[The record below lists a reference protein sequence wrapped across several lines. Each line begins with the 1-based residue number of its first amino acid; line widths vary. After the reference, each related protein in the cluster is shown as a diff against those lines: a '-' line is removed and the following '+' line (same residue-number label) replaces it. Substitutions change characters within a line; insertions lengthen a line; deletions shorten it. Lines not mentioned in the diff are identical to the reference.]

1 MSEDPPAPDDKN
13 SRVAGWGKSRL
24 PFDPQASPL
33 RGAPGGGALLFGAAA
48 VALAGVALYM
58 GFVERH
64 ALASAYVMAPGV
76 GAAWF
81 AMRCALKLGS
91 RKGS

>member
-1 MSEDPPAPDDKN
+1 VSDAQEPPEPPGSVRWA
-13 SRVAGWGKSRL
+13 RSRL
-24 PFDPQASPL
+24 PFDPEASPL
-33 RGAPGGGALLFGAAA
+33 KGAPGAGGALIFAAAA

-58 GFVERH
+58 GLALRH
-64 ALASAYVMAPGV
+64 PLTSAYVMAPAV